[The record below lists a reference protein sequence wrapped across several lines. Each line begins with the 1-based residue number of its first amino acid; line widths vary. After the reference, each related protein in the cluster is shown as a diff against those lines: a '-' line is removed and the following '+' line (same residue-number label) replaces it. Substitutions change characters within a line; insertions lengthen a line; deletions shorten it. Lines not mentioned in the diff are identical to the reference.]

1 MDRKVSYGVAVSEEV
16 LGERASVPL
25 QGGIAE
31 GMATA
36 AALGFECVEIHI
48 RNPVEFDPK
57 ALARLSAETGVRI
70 AAIGTGLEYSLNGL
84 TLTSDDPAV
93 REKASRRMREHIDLA
108 AHFGAVVFLGLIRG
122 KCGSKARL
130 PEYLDRLARQLAPLA
145 EYAAEKGA
153 PTGLEPVAYYFSDLL
168 NTTAETLEFL
178 DRSGLGGIGV
188 LLDTHHI
195 HLEDKDMEAAFLSCA
210 GRITHVHLSDSN
222 RRYPGAG
229 NVDFRGVARALD
241 GIGYAGAVSLEIL
254 PAPSGREAAQLG
266 IAQMRELWD
275 SPHEARRTAS
285 AAVERGRR

>member
-1 MDRKVSYGVAVSEEV
+1 VDRKVSYGVAVSEEV

-36 AALGFECVEIHI
+36 AALGFECVELHI

-84 TLTSDDPAV
+84 SLTSDDPAV

-122 KCGSKARL
+122 KCGYAALL
-130 PEYLDRLARQLAPLA
+130 PEHLDRLARQLAPLA

-178 DRSGLGGIGV
+178 GRPGLGGIGV

-195 HLEDKDMEAAFLSCA
+195 HLEDKDMEAAFRSCA

-229 NVDFRGVARALD
+229 NVDFRRVAQALD

-254 PAPSGREAAQLG
+254 PAPSGKEAARRG
-266 IAQMRELWD
+266 IALMRELWD
-275 SPHEARRTAS
+275 SPHEARKTGS
-285 AAVERGRR
+285 AAAERGRR

>member
-1 MDRKVSYGVAVSEEV
+1 VDRKVSYGVAVSQEV
-16 LGERASVPL
+16 LGEGASVPL
-25 QGGIAE
+25 QGGVAE
-31 GMATA
+31 GMAAA
-36 AALGFECVEIHI
+36 AALGFECVELHI
-48 RNPVEFDPK
+48 RNPGDFDPK

-84 TLTSDDPAV
+84 SLTSNDPAV

-122 KCGSKARL
+122 KCGRKALL
-130 PEYLDRLARQLAPLA
+130 PEYLDRLARQFAPLA
-145 EYAAEKGA
+145 EYATEKGA

-178 DRSGLGGIGV
+178 SRSGLDGIGL

-195 HLEDKDMEAAFLSCA
+195 HLEDKDMEAAFRSCA

-229 NVDFRGVARALD
+229 NVDFLRVARTLD
-241 GIGYAGAVSLEIL
+241 AIGYAGAVSLEIL
-254 PAPSGREAAQLG
+254 PAPSGEEAARRG

-275 SPHEARRTAS
+275 SPREVRRTGNAAAS
-285 AAVERGRR
+285 GGR

>member
-1 MDRKVSYGVAVSEEV
+1 VTRKVSFGVAISQEI
-16 LGERASVPL
+16 LGEGGHVPL

-36 AALGFECVEIHI
+36 AALGFDCVELHI
-48 RNPVEFDPK
+48 RNPSDFDPK
-57 ALARLSAETGVRI
+57 ALASVSAETGVRI

-84 TLTSDDPAV
+84 SLTSDDPGV
-93 REKASRRMREHIDLA
+93 RELASRRMREHIDLA

-122 KCGSKARL
+122 KCGRKAL
-130 PEYLDRLARQLAPLA
+130 VPEYLDRLERQLAPLA
-145 EYAAEKGA
+145 EYAADKRA

-178 DRSGLGGIGV
+178 KRPGLQGIGL

-195 HLEDKDMEAAFLSCA
+195 HLEEKDMDAAFLSCA

-229 NVDFRGVARALD
+229 AVDFFRVARVLD
-241 GIGYAGAVSLEIL
+241 AIGYAGAVSLEIL
-254 PAPSGREAAQLG
+254 PTPSGEEAARRGIARMREVWGSPREA
-266 IAQMRELWD
+266 
-275 SPHEARRTAS
+275 RTTGS
-285 AAVERGRR
+285 AAASGGR